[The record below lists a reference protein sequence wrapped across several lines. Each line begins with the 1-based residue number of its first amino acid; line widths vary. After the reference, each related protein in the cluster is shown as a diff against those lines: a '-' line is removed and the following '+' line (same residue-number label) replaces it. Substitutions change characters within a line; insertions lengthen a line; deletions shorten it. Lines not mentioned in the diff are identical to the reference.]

1 MNNGSMDRIIS
12 ELISTKKLVIPSK
25 TTEKVTPLRRF
36 DFTLR
41 HLLLSINNLQKK
53 TINIISRHSNTES
66 GEQMDLTTF
75 RSIDPVYYVVTAG
88 FLGLIFVVFL
98 IRYVLKQDE
107 GSTQIKEISGA
118 IKEGGLAF
126 LHREYKI
133 LGVFVI
139 VVAAVLWIALGWRQS
154 FSFIFGALCSMSAG
168 YIGMNMA
175 IRSNGRTAN
184 AARKSL
190 NEGLTISFRG
200 GTVMGIV
207 VVSIG
212 VLGLSLLYFMF
223 HTSTDF
229 IYIIPSYGFGASSV
243 ALFARVGGGI
253 YTKGADAA
261 ADLVGKVEKGIPEDD
276 PRNAAVIA
284 DLVGDNV
291 GDVAGMGADLF
302 ESYVDSIIAT
312 MTLGMI
318 AVTFGYA
325 ANNPTAWHLPMM
337 VAAGGVIASILGVFL
352 VRVGE
357 KPEMKALLISLR
369 RGAFSAAILTAIFSF
384 FAVYY
389 LHADIGIFYA
399 ILAGL
404 IAGILIGESTNYF
417 TSYAYKPTKKISEAA
432 KTGAG
437 TNIIRGFSNGLLSTA
452 LPLIIV
458 AFAILVAYRFASYY
472 GIAISGIGMLSTLGI
487 SLATDAYGP
496 VADNAGGIVEMT
508 GLGENIRKRTDALD
522 SLGNTTAA
530 TGKGFAIGSA
540 ALTALALMLSYAFM
554 AEIVYIEG
562 GKFVFTDELM
572 SSFLSPSVMAGMF
585 IGIMLPAIFC
595 ALTLSAAGKNAFV
608 IIEEV
613 RRQFREIPGIMEGK
627 TKPEYGKCVDIS
639 TKGALK
645 MMIVPS
651 LMAIAAPLLVGFILG
666 KYALGGFL
674 IGAVGCGFMLAITM
688 ANAGGSWDN
697 AKKWIE
703 TGNFDGKG
711 SDAHKASVIG
721 DTVGDPMKDT
731 AGPSLNIMIKLMSVI
746 SLVFAPVLEH
756 CYGLI

>member
-1 MNNGSMDRIIS
+1 VYGA
-12 ELISTKKLVIPSK
+12 VI
-25 TTEKVTPLRRF
+25 T
-36 DFTLR
+36 
-41 HLLLSINNLQKK
+41 
-53 TINIISRHSNTES
+53 
-66 GEQMDLTTF
+66 
-75 RSIDPVYYVVTAG
+75 G
-88 FLGLIFVVFL
+88 FLGLLFVVFL
-98 IRYVLKQDE
+98 VRYVLKQDE
-107 GSTQIKEISGA
+107 GSEKVKEITGA
-118 IKEGGLAF
+118 IKEGALAF

-133 LGVFVI
+133 LCVFVI
-139 VVAAVLWIALGWRQS
+139 VVAVLLGIVLGWRQS
-154 FSFIFGALCSMSAG
+154 FAFVFGASCSMAAG
-168 YIGMNMA
+168 YLGMNMA
-175 IRSNGRTAN
+175 IRSNGRTAI
-184 AARKSL
+184 ATRKSL
-190 NEGLTISFRG
+190 NEGLKVSFRG
-200 GTVMGIV
+200 GSVMGMV

-212 VLGLSLLYFMF
+212 VLGLSLLYFAF
-223 HTSTDF
+223 HTNPDF
-229 IYIIPSYGFGASSV
+229 ISIIPAYGFGASSV

-284 DLVGDNV
+284 DFVGDNV

-312 MTLGMI
+312 MALGMI
-318 AVTFGYA
+318 AVMMTSTTDIL
-325 ANNPTAWHLPMM
+325 TAYHLPMM
-337 VAAGGVIASILGVFL
+337 VAAGGIIASIIGIFL

-357 KPEMKALLISLR
+357 KPEMKALLTALR
-369 RGAFSAAILTAIFSF
+369 RGTFSAAVLTAIFSF
-384 FAVYY
+384 LAVYY
-389 LHADIGIFYA
+389 LKADLGVFWS

-417 TSYAYKPTKKISEAA
+417 TSYAYKPTQKISEASN
-432 KTGAG
+432 TGPG

-452 LPLIIV
+452 LPLLIV
-458 AFAILVAYRFASYY
+458 AFAILAAYRFAGYY

-496 VADNAGGIVEMT
+496 VADNAGGIVEMS
-508 GLGENIRKRTDALD
+508 GLGEDIRKRTDALD

-540 ALTALALMLSYAFM
+540 ALTALALMLSYTM
-554 AEIVYIEG
+554 AVGIVKIEG
-562 GKFVFTDELM
+562 GKIALSDPIL
-572 SSFLSPSVMAGMF
+572 SSFLSPYVMAGMF
-585 IGIMLPAIFC
+585 IGIILPAVFC
-595 ALTLSAAGKNAFV
+595 ALTLSAAGKNSFV

-613 RRQFREIPGIMEGK
+613 RRQFREIPGLMEG
-627 TKPEYGKCVDIS
+627 TAKPEYGKCVDIS
-639 TKGALK
+639 TKGALR

-651 LMAIAAPLLVGFILG
+651 LMAIVAPLLVGFLLG

-674 IGAVGCGFMLAITM
+674 IGAIGCGFMLAVTM

-703 TGNFDGKG
+703 AGNFGGKG
-711 SDAHKASVIG
+711 SEPHKASVIG

-746 SLVFAPVLEH
+746 SLVFASVFAH
-756 CYGLI
+756 CNGLI